1 MIESYEMYPDGIQ
14 KVMVVNLISPFVLTR
29 ELLPI
34 LRKTAS
40 HPESDVRIVMVA
52 SDGHKFVRDK
62 PRFQTIEDL
71 NDECKNAWIPGFAR
85 YCQSKLTNILYTTE
99 LHRRLSS
106 SRDPATSNIT
116 VLSIHPGTVNTVP
129 ERPEIARLHLSTFVF
144 LIGLPISVVPD
155 VGAYN
160 SVFAA
165 ASPVVKRERERFGGG
180 YVVPVGRLVSPG
192 GGLWRTLFQGQGKE
206 ETEIE
211 EKEWEW
217 GERGKEL
224 WVTIEKFLEER
235 GI

>member
-1 MIESYEMYPDGIQ
+1 M
-14 KVMVVNLISPFVLTR
+14 
-29 ELLPI
+29 
-34 LRKTAS
+34 
-40 HPESDVRIVMVA
+40 A

-85 YCQSKLTNILYTTE
+85 YCAPSSTQHPQKDANPYTLGQSKLTDILYTIE

-155 VGAYN
+155 IGAYN

-192 GGLWRTLFQGQGKE
+192 GGLWRTLFQEQGKE

>member
-1 MIESYEMYPDGIQ
+1 M
-14 KVMVVNLISPFVLTR
+14 
-29 ELLPI
+29 
-34 LRKTAS
+34 
-40 HPESDVRIVMVA
+40 A

-85 YCQSKLTNILYTTE
+85 YCAPSSTQHPQKDANPYTLGQSKLTDILYTTE

-155 VGAYN
+155 IGAYN

-192 GGLWRTLFQGQGKE
+192 GGLWRTLFQEQGKE